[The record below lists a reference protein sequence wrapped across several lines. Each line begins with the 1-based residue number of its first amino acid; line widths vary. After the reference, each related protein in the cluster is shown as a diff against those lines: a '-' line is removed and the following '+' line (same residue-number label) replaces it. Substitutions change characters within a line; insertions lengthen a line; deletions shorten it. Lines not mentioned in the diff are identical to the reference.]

1 MARIV
6 KLTEKTSLPLSETKT
21 VHEILELYA
30 ILPAPRTFRLKD
42 RADARQIQSIFSRLV
57 PGRVFDLTRPLI
69 TIGGSPV
76 DGYEALVRHHEDGT
90 LADMLTEAGAI
101 VDGQKEVERVES
113 ERKRK
118 GRPIR
123 LGKVE
128 RVARS

>member
-1 MARIV
+1 
-6 KLTEKTSLPLSETKT
+6 
-21 VHEILELYA
+21 
-30 ILPAPRTFRLKD
+30 
-42 RADARQIQSIFSRLV
+42 
-57 PGRVFDLTRPLI
+57 
-69 TIGGSPV
+69 V

>member
-6 KLTEKTSLPLSETKT
+6 ELTEEPLFPLSETKT
-21 VHEILELYA
+21 VHEILEHYA

-42 RADARQIQSIFSRLV
+42 RADARQIQYIFSRLV

-90 LADMLTEAGAI
+90 LAEILTEAGAI
-101 VDGQKEVERVES
+101 VDGQKEAERVES